1 MRSDEVKAIRT
12 SLGLNQQDFA
22 TRLNVSMRAVSRWE
36 TGKAKPSRLATEKL
50 EKFQKIGQSKNIKE
64 GY

>member
-1 MRSDEVKAIRT
+1 MNSDEVKVIRQ

-22 TRLNVSMRAVSRWE
+22 TKLNVSMRAVSRWE

-50 EKFQKIGQSKNIKE
+50 EKFQKLIDKS
-64 GY
+64 